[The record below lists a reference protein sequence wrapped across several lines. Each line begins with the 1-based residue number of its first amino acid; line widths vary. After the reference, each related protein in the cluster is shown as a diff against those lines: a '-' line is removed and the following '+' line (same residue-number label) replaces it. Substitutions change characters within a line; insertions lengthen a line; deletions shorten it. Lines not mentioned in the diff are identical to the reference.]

1 MRLIALLVS
10 ALLLVTGCSSGG
22 GGIGDGGGGAAATR
36 VKSEYD
42 PRLADK
48 TQFGRLVI
56 AHINLGKPSRAY
68 LAEHEERIDAL
79 VADRLRAAGYQL
91 QPGTEFEQA
100 WREGVR
106 KWGEPYNPTTGKL
119 NVQALQ
125 YVLAEAVTWLAAN
138 TQAQGVVF
146 TNLEEQQV
154 YFNPSGNH
162 MAYFMGVGRKPATR
176 GGEGITG
183 DFNWVQGVDA
193 VSINIKV
200 LDLKLQQLF
209 SGAGGIEVTE
219 TLDLKGSTPR
229 WMRSKKILDNEDFIE
244 EGINLA
250 LDPWIKPD

>member
-1 MRLIALLVS
+1 MRASV
-10 ALLLVTGCSSGG
+10 LLLSLFLVLTGCSGG
-22 GGIGDGGGGAAATR
+22 GGAEGGSDATR
-36 VKSEYD
+36 VKAEYD

-48 TQFGRLVI
+48 AQFGRLLI
-56 AHINLGKPSRAY
+56 AHVNLGKPSRAY
-68 LAEHEERIDAL
+68 LAEHEEKIDAL
-79 VADRLRAAGYQL
+79 IVERLRQAGYEIE
-91 QPGTEFEQA
+91 PTSEFEQA

-106 KWGEPYNPTTGKL
+106 KWGEPYNPSTGRL

-138 TQAQGVVF
+138 TQAKAVVF

-176 GGEGITG
+176 GGEGISG

-229 WMRSKKILDNEDFIE
+229 WMRSKKILDSDSFIE

>member
-1 MRLIALLVS
+1 MRSLALLLS

-22 GGIGDGGGGAAATR
+22 GGVGDGGSGAAATR
-36 VKSEYD
+36 MKAEYD
-42 PRLADK
+42 PRLAD
-48 TQFGRLVI
+48 TAQFGRLVI
-56 AHINLGKPSRAY
+56 AHVNLGKPSRAY
-68 LAEHEERIDAL
+68 LAEHESAIDDL
-79 VADRLRAAGYQL
+79 IADRLRQAGYQL
-91 QPGTEFEQA
+91 QPSSEFEQA

-119 NVQALQ
+119 NIQTLQ
-125 YVLAEAVTWLAAN
+125 YVLAEAVTWLGAN
-138 TQAQGVVF
+138 TQVQGVVF

-154 YFNPSGNH
+154 YFSPSGNH

-176 GGEGITG
+176 GGEGVTG
-183 DFNWVQGVDA
+183 DFNWAQGVDA
-193 VSINIKV
+193 VSINVKV

>member
-1 MRLIALLVS
+1 MRPL
-10 ALLLVTGCSSGG
+10 ALLLSVFLLITGCSSGG
-22 GGIGDGGGGAAATR
+22 GGMDGGSGAAATR
-36 VKSEYD
+36 IKAEYD
-42 PRLADK
+42 QRLADK
-48 TQFGRLVI
+48 AQFGRLVM
-56 AHINLGKPSRAY
+56 AHVNLGKPSRAY
-68 LAEHEERIDAL
+68 LAEHEAKIDEL
-79 VADRLRAAGYQL
+79 VAARLRAAGYQL
-91 QPGTEFEQA
+91 QPTMEFEQA

-119 NVQALQ
+119 NLQALQ

-154 YFNPSGNH
+154 YFSPSGNH

-193 VSINIKV
+193 VSINVKV

-250 LDPWIKPD
+250 LDPWIKPE

>member
-1 MRLIALLVS
+1 MRASV
-10 ALLLVTGCSSGG
+10 LLLSLCLVLTGCSSGG
-22 GGIGDGGGGAAATR
+22 GAEGGSDATR
-36 VKSEYD
+36 VKAEYD

-48 TQFGRLVI
+48 AQFGRLLI
-56 AHINLGKPSRAY
+56 AHVNLGKPSRAY
-68 LAEHEERIDAL
+68 LAEHEEKIDAL
-79 VADRLRAAGYQL
+79 IVERLRQAGYEIE
-91 QPGTEFEQA
+91 PTSEFEQA

-106 KWGEPYNPTTGKL
+106 KWGEPYNPSTGRL

-138 TQAQGVVF
+138 TQAKAVVF

-176 GGEGITG
+176 GGEGISG

-229 WMRSKKILDNEDFIE
+229 WMRSKKILDSDSFIE

>member
-1 MRLIALLVS
+1 MRASVLILS
-10 ALLLVTGCSSGG
+10 LLLVLTGCSSGG
-22 GGIGDGGGGAAATR
+22 GAEGGSGATR
-36 VKSEYD
+36 VKAEYD

-48 TQFGRLVI
+48 AQFGRLLI
-56 AHINLGKPSRAY
+56 AHVNLGKPSRTY
-68 LAEHEERIDAL
+68 LAEHEEKIDAL
-79 VADRLRAAGYQL
+79 VVERLRQAGYEIE
-91 QPGTEFEQA
+91 PTSEFEQA

-138 TQAQGVVF
+138 TQAKAVVF

-154 YFNPSGNH
+154 YFNPSG
-162 MAYFMGVGRKPATR
+162 
-176 GGEGITG
+176 
-183 DFNWVQGVDA
+183 
-193 VSINIKV
+193 KV

-229 WMRSKKILDNEDFIE
+229 WMRSKKILDSDSFIE

>member
-1 MRLIALLVS
+1 MRASV
-10 ALLLVTGCSSGG
+10 LLLSLFLVLTGCSSGG
-22 GGIGDGGGGAAATR
+22 GAEGGSGATR
-36 VKSEYD
+36 VKAEYD

-48 TQFGRLVI
+48 AQFGRLLI
-56 AHINLGKPSRAY
+56 AHVNLGKPSRTY
-68 LAEHEERIDAL
+68 LAEHEEKIDAL
-79 VADRLRAAGYQL
+79 IVERLRQAGYEIE
-91 QPGTEFEQA
+91 PTSEFEQA

-106 KWGEPYNPTTGKL
+106 KWGEPYNPTTGRL

-125 YVLAEAVTWLAAN
+125 YVLAEAATWLAAN
-138 TQAQGVVF
+138 TQAKAVVF

-176 GGEGITG
+176 GGEGISG

-229 WMRSKKILDNEDFIE
+229 WMRSKKILDSDSFIE

>member
-1 MRLIALLVS
+1 MRLTALLVT

-22 GGIGDGGGGAAATR
+22 GGIGDGGSGAAATR
-36 VKSEYD
+36 IKSEYD

-48 TQFGRLVI
+48 AQFGRLVI

-79 VADRLRAAGYQL
+79 VADRLRTAGYQL

-138 TQAQGVVF
+138 TQVQGVVF

-250 LDPWIKPD
+250 LEPWIKPD

>member
-1 MRLIALLVS
+1 MRALSLILTALLVLS
-10 ALLLVTGCSSGG
+10 GCSSGG
-22 GGIGDGGGGAAATR
+22 GGAGDGGSGAGATR
-36 VKSEYD
+36 IASDYD

-68 LAEHEERIDAL
+68 LEEHESKIDDLIA
-79 VADRLRAAGYQL
+79 ARLRAAGYQL
-91 QPGTEFEQA
+91 QPTSDFEQA

-119 NVQALQ
+119 NMQALQ

-138 TQAQGVVF
+138 TQVQGIVF

-154 YFNPSGNH
+154 YFSPSGNH
-162 MAYFMGVGRKPATR
+162 MAYFMGVGRKPSTR

-183 DFNWVQGVDA
+183 DFNWIQGVDA

-244 EGINLA
+244 EGLDLA

>member
-1 MRLIALLVS
+1 MRASVLVLS
-10 ALLLVTGCSSGG
+10 LFLVLTGCSSGG
-22 GGIGDGGGGAAATR
+22 GAEGGSGATR
-36 VKSEYD
+36 VKAEYD

-48 TQFGRLVI
+48 AQFGRLLI
-56 AHINLGKPSRAY
+56 AHVNLGKPSRTY
-68 LAEHEERIDAL
+68 LAEHEEKIDAL
-79 VADRLRAAGYQL
+79 VVERLRQAGYEIE
-91 QPGTEFEQA
+91 PTSEFEQA

-106 KWGEPYNPTTGKL
+106 KWGEPYNPTTGRL

-138 TQAQGVVF
+138 TQAKAVVF

-176 GGEGITG
+176 GGEGISG

-229 WMRSKKILDNEDFIE
+229 WMRSKKILDSDSFIE

>member
-1 MRLIALLVS
+1 MRASVLVLS
-10 ALLLVTGCSSGG
+10 LFLVLTGCSSGG
-22 GGIGDGGGGAAATR
+22 GAEGGSGATR
-36 VKSEYD
+36 VKAEYD

-48 TQFGRLVI
+48 AQFGRLLI
-56 AHINLGKPSRAY
+56 AHVNLGKPSRTY
-68 LAEHEERIDAL
+68 LAEHEEKLDAL
-79 VADRLRAAGYQL
+79 VVERLRQAGYEIE
-91 QPGTEFEQA
+91 PTSEFEQA

-138 TQAQGVVF
+138 TQAKAVVF

-176 GGEGITG
+176 GGEGISG

-229 WMRSKKILDNEDFIE
+229 WMRSKKILDSDSFIE

>member
-1 MRLIALLVS
+1 MRAS
-10 ALLLVTGCSSGG
+10 ALLLSLFIVLTGCSSGG
-22 GGIGDGGGGAAATR
+22 GAEGGSGATR
-36 VKSEYD
+36 VKAEYD

-48 TQFGRLVI
+48 AQFGRLLV
-56 AHINLGKPSRAY
+56 AHVNLGKPSRTY
-68 LAEHEERIDAL
+68 LAEHEEKIDAL
-79 VADRLRAAGYQL
+79 IVERLRQAGYEIE
-91 QPGTEFEQA
+91 PTSEFEQA

-106 KWGEPYNPTTGKL
+106 KWGEPYNPSTGKL

-138 TQAQGVVF
+138 TQTKAVVF

-176 GGEGITG
+176 GGEGISG

-229 WMRSKKILDNEDFIE
+229 WMRSKKILDNEAFIE
-244 EGINLA
+244 EGVNLA

>member
-1 MRLIALLVS
+1 MRASVLILS
-10 ALLLVTGCSSGG
+10 LLLVLTGCSSGG
-22 GGIGDGGGGAAATR
+22 GAEGGSGATR
-36 VKSEYD
+36 VKAEYD

-48 TQFGRLVI
+48 AQFGRLLI
-56 AHINLGKPSRAY
+56 AHVNLGKPSRSY
-68 LAEHEERIDAL
+68 LAEHEEKIDAL
-79 VADRLRAAGYQL
+79 VVERLRQAGYEIE
-91 QPGTEFEQA
+91 PTSEFEQA

-106 KWGEPYNPTTGKL
+106 KWGEPYNPTTGRL

-138 TQAQGVVF
+138 TQAKAVVF

-176 GGEGITG
+176 GGEGISG

-229 WMRSKKILDNEDFIE
+229 WMRSKKILDSDSFIE